1 MMKELIEQLVQHEG
15 ERLHVYT
22 CSAGYET
29 IGIGRNISDTGKG
42 ITKMESHYLLMNDI
56 AECKT
61 DLQEIFPDFDRYSE
75 KRRIALVD
83 LRFNLGGR
91 GFRSFK
97 NMIAAIKKG
106 DWLRASCEALDSR
119 WANQVQKPR
128 ANTITKQL
136 AEG

>member
-1 MMKELIEQLVQHEG
+1 MMKELIEQLAQHEG

-61 DLQEIFPDFDRYSE
+61 DLQEIFPNFDRYSE
-75 KRRIALVD
+75 TRRIALVD
-83 LRFNLGGR
+83 MRMNLGPSR
-91 GFRSFK
+91 FRSFK
-97 NMIAAIKKG
+97 KMIAFIKKG

-119 WANQVQKPR
+119 WATQVQKSR
-128 ANTITKQL
+128 VNTITKQMG
-136 AEG
+136 EG